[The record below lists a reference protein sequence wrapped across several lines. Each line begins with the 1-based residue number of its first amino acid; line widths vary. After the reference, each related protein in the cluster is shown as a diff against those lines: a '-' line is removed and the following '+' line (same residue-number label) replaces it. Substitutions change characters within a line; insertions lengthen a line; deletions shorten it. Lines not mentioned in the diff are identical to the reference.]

1 MINKLYMSNLFKMIV
16 MILPLLFVY
25 IFMYIL
31 LRKNE
36 HGWNVFTRLV
46 SLCNS
51 FQCTAMAI
59 YMIGVCYYE
68 IFDINWIGN
77 DNVMRSLRMFSTYL
91 FIDGIFCLPSIVS
104 KPDLNGLTSV
114 LHHFVGGFGIY
125 LMAKQRLGLGLGV
138 YFAWTEVSTPLLNL
152 SWYYYTNNIKTKFVY
167 GLFYVVF
174 TLSRIVT
181 IPFIL
186 SYIYINRNII
196 HQLPSLHYWMVHAGS
211 YTLITLNI
219 LWFVMLTRKLIH

>member
-1 MINKLYMSNLFKMIV
+1 MINKLYLGNLFKMIV
-16 MILPLLFVY
+16 TLLFVY

-31 LRKNE
+31 LKNHE
-36 HGWNVFTRLV
+36 HRWNVFTRLV

-59 YMIGVCYYE
+59 YMVTVYYTD
-68 IFDINWIGN
+68 IMDINWVGD
-77 DNVMRSLRMFSTYL
+77 DNVINSLRMFSTYL
-91 FIDGIFCLPSIVS
+91 FIDGIFCLPSIIS
-104 KPDLNGLTSV
+104 KPNLNGLTSI

-125 LMAKQRLGLGLGV
+125 LIAKQRMGLGLGV

-152 SWYYYTNNIKTKFVY
+152 SWYYYTNKIKTKFVY
-167 GLFYVVF
+167 GLFYIVF

-181 IPFIL
+181 IPVIL
-186 SYIYINRNII
+186 GYIYVNRNII
-196 HQLPSLHYWMVHAGS
+196 YQLPSLHYWMVHGGS

-219 LWFVMLTRKLIH
+219 VWFVMLTRKLNL